1 MPGKSSSKELL
12 FEDKGRFPF
21 IILDYSETNFFSAP
35 IGDWAKAVGN
45 SATIVQGV
53 FKNDKLEA
61 RKQQNAKDQ
70 HDKPISGYL
79 YKKNN
84 ITWKKIRENIL
95 ESIRK
100 IEKDGTLDNMEI
112 ADTDDEEIKTPKK
125 KTDNSKEIKELKNK
139 LKD

>member
-70 HDKPISGYL
+70 HDKPISG
-79 YKKNN
+79 
-84 ITWKKIRENIL
+84 
-95 ESIRK
+95 
-100 IEKDGTLDNMEI
+100 
-112 ADTDDEEIKTPKK
+112 
-125 KTDNSKEIKELKNK
+125 
-139 LKD
+139 